1 MEEGGGDFCERF
13 KSHVVAFDSFDMAAA
28 REPSVAVHDEGD
40 MLRDVA
46 LAERINKELLHVVD
60 DPFDGRRRE
69 EPTAGSGGSVEGRGH
84 CGNRYFSLGGEIET
98 IESRVLGGR
107 ARRRGG
113 RCGRCVVSGETRAAH
128 VIGSNPRRWYQN
140 YAQLGTGPSL
150 AAGTIDSRVG
160 AKQVTGARSG
170 LAAPGIL
177 GRYLII
183 TPRRKRQD
191 ALHCH

>member
-1 MEEGGGDFCERF
+1 MLTQLRELDFRNLHERVDLVEGTLEVFNRESVDSDDPDAGLVADFEDLCMYGSSVRSKNDRGWKKRGGGDFCERF

-98 IESRVLGGR
+98 IESKVLGGGG
-107 ARRRGG
+107 RGG
-113 RCGRCVVSGETRAAH
+113 EADVAVDVS
-128 VIGSNPRRWYQN
+128 
-140 YAQLGTGPSL
+140 
-150 AAGTIDSRVG
+150 
-160 AKQVTGARSG
+160 
-170 LAAPGIL
+170 
-177 GRYLII
+177 
-183 TPRRKRQD
+183 
-191 ALHCH
+191 